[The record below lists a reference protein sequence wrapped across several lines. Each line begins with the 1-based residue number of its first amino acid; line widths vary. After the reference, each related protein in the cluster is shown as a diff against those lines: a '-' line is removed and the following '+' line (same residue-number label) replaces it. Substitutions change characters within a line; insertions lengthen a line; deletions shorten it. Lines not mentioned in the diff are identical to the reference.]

1 MKNIFGSVEKN
12 IKKGEKEMKPILT
25 TLAIVLTAALLLATA
40 SPSFAA
46 EGTAPDTGCQPGAGN
61 DLMGNWQLMSLEEY
75 AQLLVEKSKSS
86 PSYEEALERAKATYA
101 FCDKNGD
108 NYTCVMEQNLPNDAN
123 GSSLW
128 FLIEDNHFPFGGQ

>member
-1 MKNIFGSVEKN
+1 MRLLI
-12 IKKGEKEMKPILT
+12 T
-25 TLAIVLTAALLLATA
+25 TLAVAAVMLIAATLPA
-40 SPSFAA
+40 YADNG
-46 EGTAPDTGCQPGAGN
+46 GTPEAGCQPGAGN

-75 AQLLVEKSKSS
+75 AQLLVEKSKSA

-108 NYTCVMEQNLPNDAN
+108 NYACVMEQHLPNDAN